1 MRISPTRARLA
12 AAAVTA
18 AAAHVPIVPSHLL
31 EVRYLGG
38 LFALFVVVNLVLA
51 GAVLLTTNRVV
62 PALLGATS
70 ACALLALAVSRTIGL
85 PGMSDD
91 VGNWTG
97 DRWALLAVPAELSV
111 LVVAAQ
117 LAPLRRRSHARRNVQ
132 AMAVAAALV
141 LPGLTS
147 FGVAQ
152 AALGPNLVTNPNLE
166 QQAHGF
172 PVCFQ
177 HSGYGSNT
185 ATFAT
190 VAGHTGLGEQITQT
204 AWVNGDHKVIEME
217 DPTCGPKV
225 TAGHQ
230 YQASLWYESTTP
242 SVSLT
247 VFKHTAAGWSYYADL
262 KTLPVAA
269 AWTQATALTP
279 VIPAGVDQISFGA
292 SIYNNGTLTTDDY
305 ALQDTAGV
313 TPPPPPAGCTATA
326 TVCSN
331 GRWDVL
337 TYPNTVRSVHS
348 VVLNTGKVLFIAGS
362 GNDPTAFAAGSFKS
376 TLWDPISAQFT
387 DVPTPTDLF
396 CSGHVQLPNGN
407 VLVMG
412 GTLAYPAADG
422 SHGYEGRKSSYIF
435 NVATGGYEQT
445 NDLNTGHWYPSATEM
460 GNGNVVTLGGLNELS
475 QGTVETELFNAAAK
489 AWTPHAQVPQSYN
502 FWGLYPSMILMQ
514 DGRLF
519 YDGSHIFGNQG
530 PPGSGADIYDF
541 NAAKITDVAGLQNP
555 QNRDQSGAVL
565 LPPAQAQKV
574 LIAGGGNV
582 VTNVDAIQSTDLID
596 LSMANPTYTHGPL
609 LPQGL
614 TENGNSATMS
624 VTDPGVVPETGVMGK
639 MYVSTVLM
647 PNRKVLE
654 TGGALHNRADP
665 VFETSVYDP
674 VANTFT
680 QVTPDPVEH
689 QYHSESFLIPDGRV
703 VSVGSNPGNGSFDLR
718 ISVYSPPYVFATSRP
733 AVTGVGSTAWAYGS
747 SQRITTDGAITSAA
761 LIKPAAVTHQSDANQ
776 RLVDLPLTVNAD
788 GSYNV
793 NLTSN
798 ANVAPPGYYM
808 LSVLR
813 ADGVPSTSSWVHVG

>member
-1 MRISPTRARLA
+1 MRSPTTRAVLA

-18 AAAHVPIVPSHLL
+18 AAAHVPIIPSHLM

-51 GAVLLTTNRVV
+51 GAVLLTTDRVV

-70 ACALLALAVSRTIGL
+70 AGALLALAVSRTIGL

-97 DRWALLAVPAELSV
+97 DRWALLAVPAELVV

-132 AMAVAAALV
+132 AVAVAAALV
-141 LPGLTS
+141 LPGLS
-147 FGVAQ
+147 LVGVAQ
-152 AALGPNLVTNPNLE
+152 AALGPNLVTNPDME

-230 YQASLWYESTTP
+230 YQASLWYESTIP
-242 SVSLT
+242 SVTLT
-247 VFKHTAAGWSYYADL
+247 VFKHTAAGWSYYTDL

-279 VIPAGVDQISFGA
+279 VIPAGVDRISFGA

-362 GNDPTAFAAGSFKS
+362 GNDPAAFAAGTFKS
-376 TLWDPISAQFT
+376 TLWDPTSGQFT

-407 VLVMG
+407 VLVIG
-412 GTLAYPAADG
+412 GNLAYPAADG
-422 SHGYEGRKSSYIF
+422 SHGYEGRKTSYIF
-435 NVATGGYEQT
+435 NVSTSTYQPT
-445 NDLNTGHWYPSATEM
+445 NDMNTGHWYPSATEM
-460 GNGNVVTLGGLNELS
+460 GNGNVVSLGGLNEAS
-475 QGTVETELFNAAAK
+475 NGTVETEMFNTAAG
-489 AWTPHAQVPQSYN
+489 AWTAHAQVPQTYN
-502 FWGLYPSMILMQ
+502 YWGLYPSMILMQ

-519 YDGSHIFGNQG
+519 YDGSHVFGNQG

-541 NAAKITDVAGLQNP
+541 NAAKITDIAGLQNP
-555 QNRDQSGAVL
+555 QERDQSGAVL
-565 LPPAQAQKV
+565 LPPAQSQKV
-574 LIAGGGNV
+574 MVMGGGNV
-582 VTNVDAIQSTDLID
+582 NTNVTANRLTDLID
-596 LSMANPTYTHGPL
+596 LTAGNPQYTTGPL
-609 LPQGL
+609 LPQGK
-614 TENGNSATMS
+614 TETGNSATQS
-624 VTDPGVVPETGVMGK
+624 VTDPAVAPETGTMGK
-639 MYVSTVLM
+639 MYVSTVLL

-665 VFETSVYDP
+665 VFESSIYDP
-674 VANTFT
+674 AANTFT
-680 QVTPDPVEH
+680 QVTPDPVER

-703 VSVGSNPGNGSFDLR
+703 VSVGSNPGNGSFDMR
-718 ISVYSPPYVFATSRP
+718 ISIYSPAYLFASSHPT
-733 AVTGVGSTAWAYGS
+733 VTAASTAWAYGS
-747 SQRITTDGAITSAA
+747 SQRITTNGAISSAA
-761 LIKPAAVTHQSDANQ
+761 LIKPAAVTHQSDSNQ
-776 RLVDLPLTVNAD
+776 RLVDLPLTANPD
-788 GSYNV
+788 GTYNV

-798 ANVAPPGYYM
+798 ANLAPPGYYM

-813 ADGVPSTSSWVHVG
+813 ADGVPSPAISVHVG